1 MLRAAKSLAAKCQDR
16 ASRARVEKRAGAIE
30 RCKRAPNVLDADFGR
45 AQLGVNRAWRK
56 STGDIDLAKT
66 PKDRPKSSIN

>member
-1 MLRAAKSLAAKCQDR
+1 MLRAAKSLAAERQDR

-45 AQLGVNRAWRK
+45 AQLGINQTWRK
-56 STGDIDLAKT
+56 STGDIV
-66 PKDRPKSSIN
+66 SSKR

>member
-30 RCKRAPNVLDADFGR
+30 RCKRAPNVLDADFDR
-45 AQLGVNRAWRK
+45 AQLGINQTWRK
-56 STGDIDLAKT
+56 STGDIV
-66 PKDRPKSSIN
+66 SSKR